1 MTEALF
7 ALGGVFLGALI
18 PALTT
23 LYQARKSSE
32 QADKDR
38 LDASRRALHDR
49 QEARDGRLFDLR
61 RDAYVEFQSQA
72 RRLFDWYYAAHH
84 NGAPEPEGEDND
96 PILAAEAGVQLFG
109 TEAAS
114 VAARE
119 AIVAIHNYGNDMHTY
134 LVAEG
139 KIAMFGRV
147 GRTDLGAR
155 D

>member
-38 LDASRRALHDR
+38 LDASDRAVHDR
-49 QEARDGRLFDLR
+49 QEARDTRLFDLR
-61 RDAYVEFQSQA
+61 RDAYLEFQSQA
-72 RRLFDWYYAAHH
+72 RRLFDWYWAAH
-84 NGAPEPEGEDND
+84 NDDFAAPEGADND
-96 PILAAEAGVQLFG
+96 PLLAAEAGVQLFG

-114 VAARE
+114 VAARD
-119 AIVAIHNYGNDMHTY
+119 AIVAINNYGNDIHAYKATEEK
-134 LVAEG
+134 LAH
-139 KIAMFGRV
+139 FGRV